1 MKLNNKKTVLMSF
14 SKSRSLD
21 FQPKILVDQKLLEV
35 VESQKLLGVV
45 ISSDLKW
52 TKHVKYIE
60 NKFMKKL
67 WMLRRVKELGG
78 SLEDLKTVYKLQLR
92 CLTEDGCPAFNGALT
107 IENDK
112 NLERLQKVAFRVIL
126 GSSYTGYYNAM
137 ETLKKCTKFAQK
149 TAKNP
154 KYKAW
159 FQKMPN
165 RTRTSK
171 PYYEYYNRTERYR
184 KSPLFYLT
192 SLLNK

>member
-1 MKLNNKKTVLMSF
+1 
-14 SKSRSLD
+14 
-21 FQPKILVDQKLLEV
+21 
-35 VESQKLLGVV
+35 
-45 ISSDLKW
+45 
-52 TKHVKYIE
+52 
-60 NKFMKKL
+60 
-67 WMLRRVKELGG
+67 MLRRVKELGG
-78 SLEDLKTVYKLQLR
+78 TLEDLKTVYKLQLR

-107 IENDK
+107 VENDK
-112 NLERLQKVAFRVIL
+112 NLERLQKVAFRVML

-137 ETLKKCTKFAQK
+137 ETLNLPSLSDRRLKKCTKFALK

-165 RTRTSK
+165 RTRTAK
-171 PYYEYYNRTERYR
+171 PYYEYYARTERYR